1 MWKLQKNINNLLL
14 QRVVDL
20 ERQCWANAQ
29 YLRRECPEVVGTPCS
44 VDDISLEK
52 KVIQVFE
59 KVSCNIDTSYIE
71 ACHRITKRNCRVI
84 VTFSRR
90 KDFQQVPSVKKNLQK
105 LKWKTLVWL
114 VITKLLLII
123 VACLL
128 PCTLVKMK
136 DPSQYGEIH

>member
-29 YLRRECPEVVGTPCS
+29 YLRRECPEVVGTLWMIYPWK
-44 VDDISLEK
+44 K